1 MVAAVVVTR
10 IHEGAM
16 GIRRLLGQVLCYRI
30 GIRWYLFVLFVPPVL
45 FGLSAAVAHLF
56 GDPWPDWHL
65 YG

>member
-1 MVAAVVVTR
+1 
-10 IHEGAM
+10 M